1 MTNQIKYKWASL
13 GTGVIANELAQALEA
28 LGGKLYSV
36 ANRTYDKGV
45 AFAEKYGI
53 EKVYQEIDEVFKD
66 PEVDIIY
73 ISTPHNTHINFLR
86 KALAAGKHVLCEKS
100 ITLNSEELA
109 EAIQLA
115 EENHVKLAE
124 AMTIF
129 HMPIYRKLSEIV
141 ESGKLGPLKVI
152 QMNFGSYKEYD
163 MTNRFFNRNLA
174 GGALLDIG
182 VYALSFVRW
191 FMTSQ
196 PTEMVSQVKLAP
208 TGVDEQAGILLTN
221 AEGEMATVTLSLHAK
236 QPKRGTIA
244 YDKGYIELYEYPVRK
259 FAINVDLCRYFLH
272 RTFPSS
278 VSVSCSVPCGFGRG
292 GRALSPSSP
301 RRGGGLLVA
310 AALPSCAK
318 PPGRPALRRFRRR
331 RLGAGVRRSR
341 HGRRKGRLPA
351 RAACVRRQA
360 AALRARRRQYV
371 RRRRHGARRV

>member
-1 MTNQIKYKWASL
+1 MENQIKYRWASL

-53 EKVYQEIDEVFKD
+53 EKVYEEIDQVFED

-129 HMPIYRKLSEIV
+129 HMPIYRRFSEIV

-236 QPKRGTIA
+236 QPLLMIRVISKFTSIHVGKRQ
-244 YDKGYIELYEYPVRK
+244 
-259 FAINVDLCRYFLH
+259 
-272 RTFPSS
+272 
-278 VSVSCSVPCGFGRG
+278 
-292 GRALSPSSP
+292 SSP
-301 RRGGGLLVA
+301 IRKMA
-310 AALPSCAK
+310 HKKS
-318 PPGRPALRRFRRR
+318 
-331 RLGAGVRRSR
+331 SR
-341 HGRRKGRLPA
+341 
-351 RAACVRRQA
+351 
-360 AALRARRRQYV
+360 
-371 RRRRHGARRV
+371 

>member
-1 MTNQIKYKWASL
+1 MTNQIKYNWASL
-13 GTGVIANELAQALEA
+13 GTGVIANELAQALGA

-53 EKVYQEIDEVFKD
+53 EKVYEEIDQVFED

-73 ISTPHNTHINFLR
+73 ISTPHNTHINYLR

-191 FMTSQ
+191 FMASQ

-208 TGVDEQAGILLTN
+208 TGVDEQVGILLTN

-244 YDKGYIELYEYPVRK
+244 YDKGYIELYEYPRGQKAVITYTEDGSQEIIKAGETAKALQYEVLDMEAAVAGENDYTYLNYSRDVMDLMTQLRK
-259 FAINVDLCRYFLH
+259 DW
-272 RTFPSS
+272 
-278 VSVSCSVPCGFGRG
+278 
-292 GRALSPSSP
+292 
-301 RRGGGLLVA
+301 GLTY
-310 AALPSCAK
+310 PEEE
-318 PPGRPALRRFRRR
+318 
-331 RLGAGVRRSR
+331 
-341 HGRRKGRLPA
+341 
-351 RAACVRRQA
+351 
-360 AALRARRRQYV
+360 
-371 RRRRHGARRV
+371 

>member
-1 MTNQIKYKWASL
+1 MTNQIKYNWASL
-13 GTGVIANELAQALEA
+13 GTGVIANELAQALGA

-53 EKVYQEIDEVFKD
+53 EKVYEEIDQVFED

-73 ISTPHNTHINFLR
+73 ISTPHNTHINYLR

-141 ESGKLGPLKVI
+141 ESGKLGPLKVF

-244 YDKGYIELYEYPVRK
+244 YDKGYIELYEYPRGQKAVITYTEDGSQEIIKAGETAKALQYEVLDMEAAVAGENDYTYLNYSRDVMDLMTQLRK
-259 FAINVDLCRYFLH
+259 DW
-272 RTFPSS
+272 
-278 VSVSCSVPCGFGRG
+278 
-292 GRALSPSSP
+292 
-301 RRGGGLLVA
+301 GLTY
-310 AALPSCAK
+310 PEEE
-318 PPGRPALRRFRRR
+318 
-331 RLGAGVRRSR
+331 
-341 HGRRKGRLPA
+341 
-351 RAACVRRQA
+351 
-360 AALRARRRQYV
+360 
-371 RRRRHGARRV
+371 